1 MIVGED
7 MRSVAPAANCQCQ
20 RSTERTFGALLR
32 EAYHRRL
39 STAGYSERA
48 VVGT

>member
-20 RSTERTFGALLR
+20 RATERTFGALLR

-39 STAGYSERA
+39 STAGYGERA